1 MVEKSYINEELSL
14 FKRMKSTF
22 LPLFACMIILFTIVA
37 AFNGKMNWYVYLILI
52 CCYTIAF
59 AILTYFKTKS
69 YIYAVHINEEK
80 LIINGQTFNSKWT
93 DNVEINNLKLELKG
107 EAQGRGHSE
116 YVLILKSRDKKYK
129 INSLYNWDYFKLL
142 ELFKELKMVKG
153 EKIILDEKFVMDRIE
168 KKALGYSIID
178 INFGD

>member
-1 MVEKSYINEELSL
+1 MLEKSYINEELSL
-14 FKRMKSTF
+14 FKRIKSTF
-22 LPLFACMIILFTIVA
+22 LPLFVSMVILFSIGS
-37 AFNGKMNWYVYLILI
+37 AFDGKMNWYIHLILI
-52 CCYTIAF
+52 CFHTIAF

-69 YIYAVHINEEK
+69 YIYSVHINGGN

-93 DNVEINNLKLELKG
+93 DNVEINNLKLEIKG

-142 ELFKELKMVKG
+142 ELFKELKMLKG
-153 EKIILDEKFVMDRIE
+153 EKIILDEKFIMDRIK
-168 KKALGYSIID
+168 KKALGYSMID